1 MLPRERVFAAISGEE
16 TDRAPADF
24 GAKPEVVERL
34 LAHLGLPD
42 REALL
47 QHLQVDMR
55 GVWFGYGQP
64 NSEPDEEGYIHNLWG
79 ARFKPGEEGSS
90 DKWLTPFN
98 ERTTVAEVEAFR
110 WPDPEALDYSGI
122 REQCAPHVDTYA
134 TYGSPWCPFFHD
146 IGWMIGQENFF
157 IWLVTRPELIDAIL
171 DGIVTYQVEVTRRFL
186 VACDGLLDIAYFG
199 NDFGSQRGLVLS
211 PQMWRRFL
219 RGPLR
224 RFYDLSHEFGCR
236 VMQHSCGGI
245 REIIPDLI
253 EDGVDILDPIQVRAE
268 GMELPGLVRDFGDRL
283 TFHGGVDTQGVL
295 PFGTPEEVRAQVRS
309 YRELTRAGGHYILT
323 GSQELIEDI
332 PTENI
337 LAMYETDL
345 RE

>member
-1 MLPRERVFAAISGEE
+1 
-16 TDRAPADF
+16 
-24 GAKPEVVERL
+24 
-34 LAHLGLPD
+34 
-42 REALL
+42 
-47 QHLQVDMR
+47 
-55 GVWFGYGQP
+55 
-64 NSEPDEEGYIHNLWG
+64 
-79 ARFKPGEEGSS
+79 
-90 DKWLTPFN
+90 
-98 ERTTVAEVEAFR
+98 
-110 WPDPEALDYSGI
+110 
-122 REQCAPHVDTYA
+122 
-134 TYGSPWCPFFHD
+134 
-146 IGWMIGQENFF
+146 
-157 IWLVTRPELIDAIL
+157 
-171 DGIVTYQVEVTRRFL
+171 